1 MSIFN
6 TLTNVVKAG
15 VAVVASPVALVAD
28 IVTLPGSACDPNAG
42 PFDRTSSVLNAAGR
56 CIAEAIKPDSIDS

>member
-15 VAVVASPVALVAD
+15 VAVAVSPIALAAD

-42 PFDRTSSVLNAAGR
+42 PFDRTGKMLNAAGR
-56 CIAEAIKPDSIDS
+56 CITEAIKPDSIDS